1 MDLWNWTCVDLYVSP
16 HNANQGSCNAEE
28 ALSNQ
33 MGRMIQPGGV
43 VASLFNLLQW
53 AWAHKSGN
61 GEKDRAMIVINGT
74 GYLTT
79 ALDIVNMVVV
89 ETDVKLDFMTTLY
102 FGETSQAL
110 MVLS

>member
-1 MDLWNWTCVDLYVSP
+1 MQCRR
-16 HNANQGSCNAEE
+16 GSQQPNGQDDSTWGCCQL
-28 ALSNQ
+28 LSSTYYSGHGPIRQ
-33 MGRMIQPGGV
+33 
-43 VASLFNLLQW
+43 
-53 AWAHKSGN
+53 SGN

-89 ETDVKLDFMTTLY
+89 ETDVKLDFITTLY